1 MAAAEGPDISKESK
15 APKAAKIAVN
25 ERLERKRVDFEHD
38 CESESCLCT
47 LDFEKK
53 YRRLS
58 TEYAEVGHYLDTL
71 QQELALT
78 VVRLLL
84 DCLEKRLSAHL
95 KHLYTSDWHLTIIMI
110 TREFGEAISKSEQF
124 FKLLRDLAT
133 ERAETKDWP
142 TMLESLET
150 QQAKRQAHRRARV
163 AKSRGWAPT
172 DIRDLLNQPLDTH
185 GDDGRDKDTTDTH
198 KSNEIDVDD
207 IRDSPHDASNN
218 MNNHEEDDDDDD
230 DDTPPESPNVQVG
243 VHVTTRKPKKV
254 EDEGER
260 KRKRSVQDE
269 QGAVLHLS
277 KRRPVRLST
286 VQEEE
291 EGQDDQEEE
300 SQKEQE
306 QLDTQAESNV
316 DMDVEHDFARDSV
329 MYSGSV
335 EASDIDESN
344 ESVEGEDNDD
354 ELDEQDAK
362 KEESPQQYLVSLD
375 IGMSDKET

>member
-1 MAAAEGPDISKESK
+1 
-15 APKAAKIAVN
+15 
-25 ERLERKRVDFEHD
+25 
-38 CESESCLCT
+38 
-47 LDFEKK
+47 
-53 YRRLS
+53 
-58 TEYAEVGHYLDTL
+58 
-71 QQELALT
+71 
-78 VVRLLL
+78 
-84 DCLEKRLSAHL
+84 
-95 KHLYTSDWHLTIIMI
+95 
-110 TREFGEAISKSEQF
+110 
-124 FKLLRDLAT
+124 
-133 ERAETKDWP
+133 
-142 TMLESLET
+142 
-150 QQAKRQAHRRARV
+150 V
-163 AKSRGWAPT
+163 AKSRGWVPA
-172 DIRDLLNQPLDTH
+172 DIRDLLNEPLDTH

-207 IRDSPHDASNN
+207 IHDSPYDASNN
-218 MNNHEEDDDDDD
+218 MNNHEEDNDDDDD

-243 VHVTTRKPKKV
+243 VHVTIRKPKKV

-300 SQKEQE
+300 LQKEQE

-316 DMDVEHDFARDSV
+316 DMDVEHDSARDSV

-335 EASDIDESN
+335 EASDINESN
-344 ESVEGEDNDD
+344 ESVEDEDNDD

-362 KEESPQQYLVSLD
+362 KEELP
-375 IGMSDKET
+375 